1 VISRGLAA
9 TLVPVA
15 LFLPT
20 LALFL
25 AVALPGRSPLRVVR
39 SGFARLRRDGRARLL
54 VGAMVAVLGVNVV
67 LTAADP
73 HFTEAVGR
81 EFALEIQR
89 LEGSLVRDLQE
100 VFHHPLLTGVLSWFY
115 VVVYPVLVVVS
126 LFVYHATGDE
136 ERLRAIGAAYLANY
150 LLAQPFYFL
159 FPVTEPA
166 FLAGSGVRPLID
178 DVIPGFMDAFRLTSG
193 IDNCFPSL
201 HTSLALS
208 LALVAASSRRRSW
221 AALAGVSAGAIAFS
235 TLYLG
240 IHWFGDLL
248 AGLVVGWASTR
259 VGLALA
265 RTRAADPRKRPA
277 LAPLP
282 LRR

>member
-1 VISRGLAA
+1 VITRAQAA

-25 AVALPGRSPLRVVR
+25 AVALPGRSPLRIVR
-39 SGFARLRRDGRARLL
+39 SGFARLLRDGKARLL
-54 VGAMVAVLGVNVV
+54 VGAMLAVLGANVV

-73 HFTEAVGR
+73 RFTAVVGR

-89 LEGSLVRDLQE
+89 LEGGLVRDLQE
-100 VFHHPLLTGVLSWFY
+100 TFQHPLLTGVLSWFY

-126 LFVYHATGDE
+126 LFVYHATADE
-136 ERLRAIGAAYLANY
+136 ERLRAIGVSYFANY

-178 DVIPGFMDAFRLTSG
+178 DVIPRFMEGSG
-193 IDNCFPSL
+193 
-201 HTSLALS
+201 
-208 LALVAASSRRRSW
+208 
-221 AALAGVSAGAIAFS
+221 
-235 TLYLG
+235 
-240 IHWFGDLL
+240 
-248 AGLVVGWASTR
+248 
-259 VGLALA
+259 
-265 RTRAADPRKRPA
+265 
-277 LAPLP
+277 
-282 LRR
+282 